1 MKGVIDV
8 ALGEFTEPVITLN
21 MCSGVYFLCKET
33 EHLKTTIENWQT
45 NPSFIDGKITDL
57 ELREV
62 TCSADRSGY
71 VIYSSKKRLKLNG
84 IPKK

>member
-1 MKGVIDV
+1 M
-8 ALGEFTEPVITLN
+8 ALGEFSEPVKTLN

-33 EHLKTTIENWQT
+33 EHLKETIENWKDNT
-45 NPSFIDGKITDL
+45 SFVKGEITGT

-71 VIYSSKKRLKLNG
+71 VIYQCKNKIR
-84 IPKK
+84 I